1 MKEMRIGFICYFSY
15 LNLKLKTSL
24 YRKIILNSIE
34 EVLFYPVSKLYTIT
48 DDTREIRD
56 TKQEP

>member
-56 TKQEP
+56 TK